1 MVENDYGYIINIA
14 SVAAF
19 GGLPYLADYSAT
31 KASLCSFS
39 ESLRYE
45 ILLKGLKG
53 ISVTCVFPISIN
65 TTMMTNII
73 SLENLKKNRIPFLTT
88 EQVTRAI
95 LNAMVEK
102 TFFLVIPQVHSLFPV
117 FKRYPLFG

>member
-19 GGLPYLADYSAT
+19 GGIPYMADYSAT
-31 KASLCSFS
+31 KASVRSFS

-45 ILLKGLKG
+45 IIHKGLKG
-53 ISVTCVFPISIN
+53 ISVTCVFPIIIH

-73 SLENLKKNRIPFLTT
+73 SPENLKKYRIPFLTT
-88 EQVTRAI
+88 EQVTLAI

-102 TFFLVIPQVHSLFPV
+102 TFFLVIPRVHSLLPDL
-117 FKRYPLFG
+117 KK

>member
-19 GGLPYLADYSAT
+19 GGIPYLADYSAT
-31 KASLCSFS
+31 KASVHSFS

-45 ILLKGLKG
+45 ILRKGLKG
-53 ISVTCVFPISIN
+53 ISVTCVFPIIIH

-73 SLENLKKNRIPFLTT
+73 SPENLKKYRIPFLTT

-102 TFFLVIPQVHSLFPV
+102 TFFLVVPRVHSLLPAL
-117 FKRYPLFG
+117 KK

>member
-1 MVENDYGYIINIA
+1 MVENDHGHIINIA

-19 GGLPYLADYSAT
+19 GGIPQMADYSAS
-31 KASLCSFS
+31 KASVRSFS

-45 ILLKGLKG
+45 IRLRGLKG

-65 TTMMTNII
+65 TTMMTNVI
-73 SLENLKKNRIPFLTT
+73 SLEKLKKNRIPFLTT

-102 TFFLVIPQVHSLFPV
+102 TFFLVVPRVHSILPAL
-117 FKRYPLFG
+117 KR